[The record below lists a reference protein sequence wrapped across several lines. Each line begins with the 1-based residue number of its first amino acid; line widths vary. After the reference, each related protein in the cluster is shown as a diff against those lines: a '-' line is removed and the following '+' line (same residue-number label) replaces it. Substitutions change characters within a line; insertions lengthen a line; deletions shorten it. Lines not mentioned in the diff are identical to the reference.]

1 MADQGAQRA
10 AIATALATVTGLRVD
25 AEGLWPDRTNLPA
38 GHVAPADTASPMN
51 LTLTTWE
58 KPYEVTVLVS
68 LAGGLS
74 RGQRA
79 LDDLYDGVL
88 TALVDGLAGSLM
100 SIVQQSYGML
110 QGGGS
115 APLLGER
122 SARRVKRRMRYSIQ

>member
-1 MADQGAQRA
+1 MPALDTQRA
-10 AIATALATVTGLRVD
+10 AIATALAAVSGLRVD

-58 KPYEVTVLVS
+58 RAYEVTVLVS
-68 LAGGLS
+68 LAAGLS

-79 LDDLYDGVL
+79 LDDFYDGVL

-100 SIVQQSYGML
+100 SIVQQSYGVL
-110 QGGGS
+110 EVDG
-115 APLLGER
+115 AEFLGFVLRLE
-122 SARRVKRRMRYSIQ
+122 MIG